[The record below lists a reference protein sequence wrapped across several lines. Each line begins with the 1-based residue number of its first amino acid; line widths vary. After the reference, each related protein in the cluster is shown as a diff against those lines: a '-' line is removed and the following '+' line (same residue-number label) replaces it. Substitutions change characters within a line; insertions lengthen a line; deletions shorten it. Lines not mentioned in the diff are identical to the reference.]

1 MSPPP
6 SPAPEQS
13 APVDPRVARSR
24 RRVLDAATELLVS
37 GGPSDVTVDAV
48 VARSGVAKTTIYR
61 HFASAHDLMVA
72 AIGSL
77 IEPLPT
83 PNTGS
88 LRDDLLALFRS
99 RLDLAND
106 AKLRPLIVG
115 LLSASARDP
124 ELNRLHDEL
133 EHERNLPVRTVVEL
147 ARGRGEVRD
156 DVDLDLA
163 VALIEG
169 PLFMHVFVRNQP
181 LDDATLTA
189 LVDLAVR
196 SLEPVPV
203 AP

>member
-1 MSPPP
+1 MARTLSPE
-6 SPAPEQS
+6 AHRK
-13 APVDPRVARSR
+13 A
-24 RRVLDAATELLVS
+24 LDAARDLLLAQ
-37 GGPSDVTVDAV
+37 GPDAFTVDAV
-48 VARSGVAKTTIYR
+48 AQRSGVAKTTIYR